1 MWSLERVEKYE
12 CSLLKRMERA
22 VAQLNAIGE
31 AVTPRVVGNIVHLPF
46 DQLDDYPLVKA
57 RLQQILYEYHR
68 NLEWQERQYKEEI
81 IQRINR
87 AVNDQLAQ
95 GKKVTKQAIL
105 KLINHTHYQVRK
117 YPRVISLLDQ
127 L

>member
-95 GKKVTKQAIL
+95 VLVPMI
-105 KLINHTHYQVRK
+105 Y
-117 YPRVISLLDQ
+117 
-127 L
+127 